1 MTTISPPPINERA
14 NEGGPLSPVWVRWIK
29 ELETRVRAITSSPSG
44 TVTSVNGD
52 AGPTVTLTTDDVAE
66 GATNLYHT
74 TARASAAAPVQSV
87 NGMTG
92 AVTVT
97 TAVLPDG
104 DYGDVTVSSSGAVIN
119 IDAGVVTTTELG
131 GDITTAGKALLDD
144 ASASDQ
150 RTTLGL
156 GSSNTPQ
163 FAAIELGHASDTTL
177 ARATAGAASIETA
190 QIGAWPAASTWA
202 HVGNSALDHSVAGN
216 VALVQSPGGATVLN
230 AATGNALSL
239 RINNVD
245 AIAISSNGT
254 GLVSALP
261 DTSILKV
268 GGTANR
274 GTTEPT
280 NAISVFN
287 GTAPAGTLTNGVTF
301 YASGGQAY
309 VMDSAGVARLVSGDY
324 LTAAA
329 AAAAYQ
335 PLDADLT
342 TLGAGGTGARDFL
355 GLGTGNSPQFTAVEI
370 GHASD
375 TTLSRAAAGAA
386 RIEAAQVGTWP
397 AASTWAHFGN
407 AALDHSVAGNVALV
421 QNDDGTTVVN
431 AASGKTLSLR
441 INNADAISIASN
453 GAGLVSTFPSTSLIK
468 LGGTANRGTTEPSN
482 ALSMFNG
489 TAPAGTLTNGVTFYA
504 SAGQAYVMDS
514 AGTSRLISG
523 DYLTSAAAAAAYQPL
538 DADLTALA
546 GLTSAADALP
556 YFTGAGTAGTTT
568 LTATARTLLDDATTA
583 NMRTTLGLVIGTDV
597 QAYDAELAAIAGLTS
612 AADRLPYFTGSGTA
626 ALATFTAAGRAILD
640 DADASAQRT
649 TLGLAIGT
657 DVQAYDADLTTLGA
671 GGSSART
678 FLGLGTGDSPQFTA
692 VEIGHASDTTLSRVA
707 AGSAKIEG
715 AQLGTWP
722 VSSTWCH
729 FGNSALD
736 HTAAGN
742 NALAQNNDGTTVL
755 NAASGTA
762 LSLRIANA
770 DGLVIS
776 SNGTGLI
783 TALPNTSS
791 LKIGATTNRGT
802 TEGTNSLVLFNGT
815 APVGTLTN
823 GVSFYSASGEARVM
837 DAAGN
842 STLLSPHDQET
853 NEWIYHSVDTRTGKG
868 LKIDMERMMRAINDR
883 FGWDFVHEFEVR
895 ESA

>member
-52 AGPTVTLTTDDVAE
+52 AGPTVVLTTDDVAE

-87 NGMTG
+87 NGLTG
-92 AVTVT
+92 AVTIT

-177 ARATAGAASIETA
+177 ARATSGAASIETA

-202 HVGNSALDHSVAGN
+202 HVGNAALDHSVAGN

-245 AIAISSNGT
+245 AIAISSNGS

-274 GTTEPT
+274 ATTEPT
-280 NAISVFN
+280 NAVSMFN
-287 GTAPAGTLTNGVTF
+287 GTSPVGTLTNGVTF

-342 TLGAGGTGARDFL
+342 TLGAGGSAARDFL

-375 TTLSRAAAGAA
+375 TTLSRVAAGAA
-386 RIEAAQVGTWP
+386 RVEAAQVGTWP
-397 AASTWAHFGN
+397 VSSTWAHFGN
-407 AALDHSVAGNVALV
+407 ASLDHSVAGNVALV

-453 GAGLVSTFPSTSLIK
+453 GAGLVSTYPNTSLIK
-468 LGGTANRGTTEPSN
+468 LGGTANRGTTEPTN
-482 ALSMFNG
+482 AVSMFNG
-489 TAPAGTLTNGVTFYA
+489 TAPAGTLTNGVSFYA
-504 SAGQAYVMDS
+504 SGGQAYVMDS
-514 AGTSRLISG
+514 AGTARLISA
-523 DYLTSAAAAAAYQPL
+523 DYLTTAAAAAAYQPL

-568 LTATARTLLDDATTA
+568 LTATARALIDDATTA
-583 NMRTTLGLVIGTDV
+583 DMRTTLGLVIGTNV

-626 ALATFTAAGRAILD
+626 SLATFTAAGRAILD

-649 TLGLAIGT
+649 T
-657 DVQAYDADLTTLGA
+657 
-671 GGSSART
+671 
-678 FLGLGTGDSPQFTA
+678 LGLGTGDSPQFTA

-842 STLLSPHDQET
+842 STLLSPHDQDT

-868 LKIDMERMMRAINDR
+868 LRIDMERMMRAINDR
-883 FGWDFVHEFEVR
+883 FGWDFVHEIEVR